1 MSNSHGT
8 GNSAK
13 PILALHGEAATG
25 SAETHPSLT
34 ARGPRS
40 KTCPFLALFF
50 IQTHCIDLGFRRYL
64 VLQCCDLETNIFLLA
79 YHINMA

>member
-13 PILALHGEAATG
+13 PILALHGEAATDCT
-25 SAETHPSLT
+25 ETHPSLT

-40 KTCPFLALFF
+40 KTCPLPCSVVHPDSL
-50 IQTHCIDLGFRRYL
+50 R
-64 VLQCCDLETNIFLLA
+64 
-79 YHINMA
+79 